1 MPRKIL
7 LSLFIFI
14 STPAYASTWLCTHP
28 QVCQIAKDL
37 YGPSGLESP
46 TFVKAIASILDPHEI
61 EPNSAELKGLY
72 KAEVLISAPS
82 ELHPWIVP
90 ILKMRQKQS
99 HLKSFQY
106 NISDSLKTKYKNAST
121 EALAHFWLYPD
132 IKCDF
137 YKKLQQWIELKTDK
151 KTCPYFTDADFL
163 NEVDKTIPIIVSHDA
178 LVPLLTSYGIKAYS
192 IKGSGHH
199 EEPSPKQLKNI
210 QDILKQN
217 PKVLWIVEKQ
227 IHFPHSIEQLQR
239 KSDKIIK
246 INTNNDYPSKGLTA
260 LEDLKRLLQKSE
272 L

>member
-1 MPRKIL
+1 MLSKFL
-7 LSLFIFI
+7 LCLFILC
-14 STPAYASTWLCTHP
+14 STPVFATTWVCTHP
-28 QVCQIAKDL
+28 QVCQLTQDL
-37 YGPSGLESP
+37 YQSSGLESP
-46 TFVKAIASILDPHEI
+46 HLVKAIASILDPHEV
-61 EPNSAELKGLY
+61 EPNSAELKGLF
-72 KAEVLISAPS
+72 KAEVVISAPS
-82 ELHPWIVP
+82 EMHPWIVP

-106 NISDSLKTKYKNAST
+106 NISKSLKAKYKNAST

-137 YKKLQQWIELKTDK
+137 YQKLKQWIEIKADEK
-151 KTCPYFTDADFL
+151 PCPYMADADFL
-163 NEVDKTIPIIVSHDA
+163 SEVEKTTPIIVSHDA
-178 LVPLLTSYGIKAYS
+178 LVPLLISYGIKAYS

-199 EEPSPKQLKNI
+199 EEPSPKQLKNV
-210 QDILKQN
+210 QNILKQY

-246 INTNNDYPSKGLTA
+246 IDTNNDFPSTGLSA